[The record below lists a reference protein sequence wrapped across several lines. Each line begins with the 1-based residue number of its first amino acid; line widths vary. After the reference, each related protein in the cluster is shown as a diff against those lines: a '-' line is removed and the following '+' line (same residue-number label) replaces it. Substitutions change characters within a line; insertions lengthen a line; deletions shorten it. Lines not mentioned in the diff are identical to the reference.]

1 MKITDHFNQTK
12 KTLFSFELLPPL
24 KGDNIESI
32 YKTIDPLFE
41 FNPPYINVTY
51 HKEEVVFKELD
62 NGLLQKKVVRKR
74 PGTVAISAAIMNKY
88 KIDVVP
94 HIICGGFNKEE
105 TENALID
112 LHFLGIEN
120 LLVLRGDPDKN
131 TKRFM
136 SEPDGHPYAVDLLK
150 QVVDLN
156 KGKYLDEELENKT
169 ATHFTCGVAGY
180 PEKHNEAPNMLSDL
194 YFLKKKIEAGAE
206 FIVTQMFYDNQKY
219 YDFVKACR
227 DEGIL
232 VPIIPGIKPIATKS
246 QMTVL
251 PQTFHIDIPE
261 ALVKEL
267 IKCKNTADARQ
278 VGEEW
283 AIEQSKD
290 LIKHNVPVLHF
301 YTMGKSDNIQRIAK
315 AVF

>member
-136 SEPDGHPYAVDLLK
+136 SEPDGHPYAADLLK

-169 ATHFTCGVAGY
+169 TTHFTCGVAGY

>member
-278 VGEEW
+278 VGVEW

>member
-136 SEPDGHPYAVDLLK
+136 SEPDGHP
-150 QVVDLN
+150 QRCR
-156 KGKYLDEELENKT
+156 
-169 ATHFTCGVAGY
+169 AT
-180 PEKHNEAPNMLSDL
+180 P
-194 YFLKKKIEAGAE
+194 
-206 FIVTQMFYDNQKY
+206 
-219 YDFVKACR
+219 
-227 DEGIL
+227 
-232 VPIIPGIKPIATKS
+232 
-246 QMTVL
+246 
-251 PQTFHIDIPE
+251 
-261 ALVKEL
+261 
-267 IKCKNTADARQ
+267 
-278 VGEEW
+278 
-283 AIEQSKD
+283 
-290 LIKHNVPVLHF
+290 
-301 YTMGKSDNIQRIAK
+301 
-315 AVF
+315 

>member
-1 MKITDHFNQTK
+1 MKIIDHFNQTN

-32 YKTIDPLFE
+32 YKTIDPLIE

-51 HKEEVVFKELD
+51 HKEEVVFKELN

-74 PGTVAISAAIMNKY
+74 PGTVAISAAILNKY

-131 TKRFM
+131 TKRFV

-232 VPIIPGIKPIATKS
+232 VPIIPGLKPIATKS

-278 VGEEW
+278 VGVEW

-301 YTMGKSDNIQRIAK
+301 YTMGKSDNIQKIAK